1 MILTCLIPGQTQ
13 RDAYSYSIDDYYF
26 LTVTCDFAHLLNL
39 PLHTKIMTQ
48 FWFTYIDSF
57 RHRNQEDILY
67 LKRNRKPWSKKSIGE
82 PYCAIYFRFCQSLF
96 SLKVSICTCKVGNSL
111 DILWLIP
118 RYDVK
123 IGTRSSHKS

>member
-1 MILTCLIPGQTQ
+1 MILTCMIPGQTQ
-13 RDAYSYSIDDYYF
+13 RDVYSHSIDDYYF
-26 LTVTCDFAHLLNL
+26 LTVTFGFAHLLNL

-57 RHRNQEDILY
+57 RRRNQEDILY
-67 LKRNRKPWSKKSIGE
+67 LKKSRKPWSKKSIGE
-82 PYCAIYFRFCQSLF
+82 PYCVIYFRFCQSLF
-96 SLKVSICTCKVGNSL
+96 SLKVSVCTCTFGTSL

-123 IGTRSSHKS
+123 IGARSSHKS